1 MTTIK
6 LLAISAVILSTV
18 FAATILLTE
27 AKPVDQVFAE
37 LVKGPIYLL
46 NIFMFYLKN
55 LFNVM
60 VANRLNFR

>member
-1 MTTIK
+1 MTTVK

-37 LVKGPIYLL
+37 LVKDKKPEERKYIK
-46 NIFMFYLKN
+46 IQ
-55 LFNVM
+55 
-60 VANRLNFR
+60 